1 MILSVYDILL
11 TPFYLLVIF
20 LFARRVRKKNIR
32 TNPVYKY
39 YMPGLFVKIAGAI
52 SVCLIYVFY
61 YEGGD
66 TTAYFQG
73 ATAMINLFFKDSGA
87 FFSILMGNLCGENLS
102 VFDINTGWPPSYM
115 WIDANTFFV
124 IQFITPIAFLGFKSF
139 ILTAILLAWISYS
152 GIWRLYL
159 LFCEHFPQLSRQFAI
174 AILFIPSVVF
184 WGSGIL
190 KDTITFSAACWFT
203 YSFYKLFAKREKMF
217 LNAMYLII
225 SSYLLVLIKPY
236 ILFALLPGTLIWLM
250 YDKIIRIRS
259 IFIRV
264 LAAPFIIVLFTG
276 AGYFIFNSF
285 GDLLGDYSTEKV
297 IEKAIITQDDLT
309 RSEQYGQNYYDVG
322 KFDAS
327 ISGIISKAPV
337 SIIATLFR
345 PFLWEARNPVMLVS
359 AIENTLILGLTI
371 WLLLKLR
378 VIGVFRLIGKHPL
391 IIFALSF
398 SLFFAFGVGLSTANF
413 GALVRYKIPAI
424 PFFVSAL
431 FILKYFYERPHF
443 NSRNKNSSDKC

>member
-1 MILSVYDILL
+1 MILSLNDILL
-11 TPFYLLVIF
+11 SPLYLLVIF
-20 LFARRVRKKNIR
+20 LFARRIRKKNIAN
-32 TNPVYKY
+32 NPIYRY
-39 YMPGLFVKIAGAI
+39 YIPGLFAKMVGGI
-52 SVCLIYVFY
+52 SVCLIYTLY

-66 TTAYFQG
+66 TIGYFQG
-73 ATAMINLFFKDSGA
+73 GTAMVNLLFKNPEGC
-87 FFSILMGNLCGENLS
+87 FSILLGNVGGGGWFL
-102 VFDINTGWPPSYM
+102 FDHSTGWPAYYM
-115 WIDANTFFV
+115 WRDPNTFFV
-124 IQFITPIAFLGFKSF
+124 IRFITPLILLGFKSF
-139 ILTAILLAWISYS
+139 IVTTILLVWICYS

-159 LFCEHFPQLSRQFAI
+159 LFCEEFPQLSKQFAI

-217 LNAMYLII
+217 FNTLYLII
-225 SSYLLVLIKPY
+225 SAFLLISVKPY
-236 ILFALLPGTLIWLM
+236 ILFALLPGTLVWLS
-250 YDKIIRIRS
+250 YDKIIGIRS

-264 LAAPFIIVLFTG
+264 VIAPFIIVLLTG
-276 AGYFIFNSF
+276 AIYFVFNSL
-285 GDLLGDYSTEKV
+285 GDLLGDFS
-297 IEKAIITQDDLT
+297 IEKMLERAVITQEDLT
-309 RSEQYGQNYYDVG
+309 RSYQYGGNYFDVG

-327 ISGIISKAPV
+327 ISGIISKVPIAI
-337 SIIATLFR
+337 SATLFR
-345 PFLWEARNPVMLVS
+345 PFLWEARNPVMLLS

-378 VIGVFRLIGKHPL
+378 IIGIFRLIGKHPL

-431 FILKYFYERPHF
+431 FILKYLYDQRVNRHLRFRY
-443 NSRNKNSSDKC
+443 

>member
-20 LFARRVRKKNIR
+20 LFARRVRNKNIV

-39 YMPGLFVKIAGAI
+39 YIPGLFAKMVGGIG
-52 SVCLIYVFY
+52 VCLIYTFY

-66 TTAYFQG
+66 TVSYFQG
-73 ATAMINLFFKDSGA
+73 GTAMVNLLFKSPEG
-87 FFSILMGNLCGENLS
+87 FYSIMLGNIGGESWYL
-102 VFDINTGWPPSYM
+102 FDYSTGWPPWYM
-115 WIDANTFFV
+115 WRDPNTFFV
-124 IQFITPIAFLGFKSF
+124 IRFIAPLVLLAFKSF
-139 ILTAILLAWISYS
+139 IVTAILLVWISYS

-159 LFCEHFPQLSRQFAI
+159 LFCEEFPQLAKQFAI

-203 YSFYKLFAKREKMF
+203 YSFYKLFVKRERMVF
-217 LNAMYLII
+217 NALYLIV
-225 SSYLLVLIKPY
+225 SSYLLVEIKPY
-236 ILFALLPGTLIWLM
+236 ILFALLPGTLIWLL
-250 YDKIIRIRS
+250 YDKIVRIKS
-259 IFIRV
+259 FFVKVIIAPV
-264 LAAPFIIVLFTG
+264 LIVVFVG
-276 AGYFIFNSF
+276 VGYFIFNSM
-285 GDLLGDYSTEKV
+285 GSLLGDYSPEKV
-297 IEKAIITQDDLT
+297 LEKAVITQEDLT
-309 RSEQYGQNYYDVG
+309 RSYQYGQNYYDVG

-327 ISGIISKAPV
+327 VSGIISKVPIAI
-337 SIIATLFR
+337 SATLFR
-345 PFLWEARNPVMLVS
+345 PFLWEARNPVMLLS

-378 VIGVFRLIGKHPL
+378 IIGIFRLIGKHPL

-431 FILKYFYERPHF
+431 FILKYFYDQKVNRPLGFH
-443 NSRNKNSSDKC
+443 